1 MDSLCVKTNTPLFQK
16 IKNSIGNRIA
26 ALSSK
31 EKKIFALLSFIV
43 ICGFIGIINEI
54 SNRFSVE
61 VPAVGG
67 TLREGTLGT
76 PRFINPVLAVSD
88 VDQDL
93 TKIVYS
99 GLVRRVPN
107 SDDTGSMIIPD
118 LAESYTVSDD
128 GKIYT
133 FILKK
138 DLVFHDRKPV
148 TANDV
153 VFTIKTI
160 QDNQFQS
167 PLTESWLGITAEA
180 VDAQTVKITL
190 QRPFSGFLDA
200 ATVGILP
207 AHIWG
212 TLTVDEFLA
221 SKYNTFPIGTGPYKV
236 NNVSRDK
243 NGLANEYNMSVFTRF
258 ALGKA
263 LINHISIVLY
273 PNEQELL
280 NGYESGDFD
289 MLANIRPYEMSKKN
303 TNYRITD
310 ELPRMFGLFLNTEK
324 NELFKDTVLR
334 DIINDTINV
343 DEIIKSVFQGY
354 ATPISHPLSEV
365 SEHSA
370 KNSINLAE
378 SVKRLDTAGW
388 KLNPETGI
396 RSKSGKVLSFNISTA
411 DTAELKYTAQI
422 IQKQLREVGIET
434 ELQVFQ
440 LNDLENSVIKKR
452 SFDAL
457 LFGQFI
463 RNDADLY
470 AFWHSSQK
478 DSGGLNI
485 TGYSN
490 KNLDSMIEKLFGTTD
505 ETTRIQ
511 TLTTIKN
518 ELSGAPVIWLYR
530 PDFIYA
536 LRRPVYGI
544 HLANLISKHDR
555 FATIHQWY
563 LQTDTVWKLF
573 NK

>member
-1 MDSLCVKTNTPLFQK
+1 MDSLCVKTNTSLFQK
-16 IKNSIGNRIA
+16 IKNSFSNRIA

-31 EKKIFALLSFIV
+31 EKKIFAVLAFVLV
-43 ICGFIGIINEI
+43 CGCIGLINEI

-61 VPAVGG
+61 IPMAGG
-67 TLREGTLGT
+67 TLREGILGT

-93 TKIVYS
+93 TELVYS
-99 GLVRRVPN
+99 GLVRRIPN
-107 SDDTGSMIIPD
+107 EDDTGSVIIPD

-148 TANDV
+148 TATDV

-167 PLTESWLGITAEA
+167 PLAESWLGITAEA
-180 VDAQTVKITL
+180 VDMQTVKVTL

-212 TLTVDEFLA
+212 TLSADEFLA
-221 SKYNTFPIGTGPYKV
+221 SKYNTFPIGTGPYKI

-243 NGLANEYNMSVFTRF
+243 NGLADEYNMTVFTRF
-258 ALGKA
+258 ALGKPI
-263 LINHISIVLY
+263 INHVGIMLY
-273 PNEQELL
+273 PNEQDLM
-280 NGYESGDFD
+280 NGYESGDFEI
-289 MLANIRPYEMSKKN
+289 LANIRPYEMTKEN
-303 TNYRITD
+303 TSYRLTD
-310 ELPRMFGLFLNTEK
+310 ELPRMFGLFLNTDR
-324 NELFKDTVLR
+324 NELFADTTLR
-334 DIINDTINV
+334 TIINNAINPT
-343 DEIIKSVFQGY
+343 EIIQNVFQGY
-354 ATPISHPLSEV
+354 ATSINHPLSELP
-365 SEHSA
+365 ED
-370 KNSINLAE
+370 
-378 SVKRLDTAGW
+378 SVKSSATAEESALKLEAAGW
-388 KLNPETGI
+388 KLNPETGV
-396 RSKSGKVLSFNISTA
+396 RSKGTKTLSFTISTA
-411 DTAELKYTAQI
+411 DTPELKYTAQI
-422 IQKQLREVGIET
+422 IQKQLKEIGIAT

-478 DSGGLNI
+478 DAGGLNI

-490 KNLDSMIEKLFGTTD
+490 KNLDSSIEKLFGTID
-505 ETTRIQ
+505 ADTRTQ
-511 TLTTIKN
+511 TLNDVKK

-555 FATIHQWY
+555 FATIYKWY
-563 LQTDTVWKLF
+563 LQTDTVWKMF
-573 NK
+573 SK